1 MSEKRI
7 RNRTKTMFNKLTKLS
22 KATLSKFDM
31 DATQIDVDYKVIHT
45 GRVLSIDD
53 VNKNR
58 SSKYEYLAF

>member
-1 MSEKRI
+1 
-7 RNRTKTMFNKLTKLS
+7 MFNKLTKLS
-22 KATLSKFDM
+22 KATDKATISKFDM

>member
-1 MSEKRI
+1 
-7 RNRTKTMFNKLTKLS
+7 MFNKITKLS
-22 KATLSKFDM
+22 KATNKAVSSKFDA

-58 SSKYEYLAF
+58 SSKYNYLAF